1 MGVEGGGGC
10 VPRKITP
17 RASDITIYTKPGKPD
32 PAGGA
37 VLVSIIQWKV
47 RRDAVRFTLKE
58 QDNEKRSKMS

>member
-1 MGVEGGGGC
+1 

-32 PAGGA
+32 PAGGG

-47 RRDAVRFTLKE
+47 RQDAVSFKLKG
-58 QDNEKRSKMS
+58 QDNEKTFENVMTL